1 MASVKLSS
9 VNLKFPMS
17 YNSRSL
23 RADLLNSFK
32 NQNKN
37 FSFVSA
43 LQDINLDIKDGE
55 KIGIVGS
62 NGSGKSSL
70 LRIISKIFK
79 PSEGIVKTEGKL
91 LTMLDLNTGLQM
103 ESTGLENIY
112 LVSYLRG
119 YKKKDID
126 KFLKK
131 VVEYSE
137 LGEAIYKPVRTYSS
151 GMITRLSASMVLC
164 FPSEILVL
172 DEFIS
177 AGDNDFHKK
186 FEKHMLEKIEEAKIL
201 LFASHDHEMVENICT
216 KKVYMNH
223 GKIVKV
229 TDL

>member
-131 VVEYSE
+131 VVEYLE

>member
-37 FSFVSA
+37 FSFISA

>member
-1 MASVKLSS
+1 MASVKLND

-17 YNSRSL
+17 YGQRSL
-23 RADLLNSFK
+23 RSEFLKGFK

-37 FSFVSA
+37 FSFISA
-43 LQDINLDIKDGE
+43 LQDINLEIKDGE
-55 KIGIVGS
+55 KVGILGS

-70 LRIISKIFK
+70 LRIIAKIFK
-79 PSEGIVKTEGKL
+79 PTEGSVHTDGNI

-112 LVSYLRG
+112 LISYLRG
-119 YKKKDID
+119 YKKDEIE
-126 KFLKK
+126 KFLYK
-131 VVEYSE
+131 VIEFSE

-164 FPSEILVL
+164 FPSEILIL

-177 AGDNDFHKK
+177 AGDNNFHEKLQ
-186 FEKHMLEKIEEAKIL
+186 KHMLEKIEEANIL
-201 LFASHDHEMVENICT
+201 LFASHDEELVKNICN

-223 GKIVKV
+223 GKI
-229 TDL
+229 LEIN

>member
-1 MASVKLSS
+1 MALIKLKDVS
-9 VNLKFPMS
+9 LKFPMS
-17 YNSRSL
+17 YDARSL
-23 RADLLNSFK
+23 RTDLLNGFK
-32 NQNKN
+32 TQNKN

-43 LQDINLDIKDGE
+43 LKNINLDIKDGE

-79 PSEGIVKTEGKL
+79 PTEGIVKIEGKL

-103 ESTGLENIY
+103 ESSGLENIY
-112 LVSYLRG
+112 LISYLRG
-119 YKKKDID
+119 YKKKNINQ
-126 KFLKK
+126 FLKK
-131 VVEYSE
+131 VIEYSE

-164 FPSEILVL
+164 FPSEILIL

-177 AGDNDFHKK
+177 AGDKDFHIK
-186 FEKHMLEKIEEAKIL
+186 FQKHMLEKIEEANIV
-201 LFASHDHEMVENICT
+201 LFASHDHEMVDKICT

-223 GKIVKV
+223 GKIVKIEN
-229 TDL
+229 L

>member
-1 MASVKLSS
+1 MASIKLSD

-17 YNSRSL
+17 YDARSL
-23 RADLLNSFK
+23 RVDLLKGFK

-43 LQDINLDIKDGE
+43 LKDINLDIKDGE

-79 PSEGIVKTEGKL
+79 PTQGIVKTEGKL

-103 ESTGLENIY
+103 ESSGLENIY
-112 LVSYLRG
+112 LISYLRG
-119 YKKKDID
+119 YKKKDIK
-126 KFLKK
+126 KFLNE
-131 VVEYSE
+131 VIEYSE

-177 AGDNDFHKK
+177 AGDSDFHVK
-186 FEKHMLEKIEEAKIL
+186 FQKRMLEKIEEANIL
-201 LFASHDHEMVENICT
+201 LFASHDHEMVDNICT
-216 KKVYMNH
+216 KKIYMNH
-223 GKIVKV
+223 GKIVKI
-229 TDL
+229 LEL

>member
-186 FEKHMLEKIEEAKIL
+186 FEKHML
-201 LFASHDHEMVENICT
+201 
-216 KKVYMNH
+216 
-223 GKIVKV
+223 
-229 TDL
+229 